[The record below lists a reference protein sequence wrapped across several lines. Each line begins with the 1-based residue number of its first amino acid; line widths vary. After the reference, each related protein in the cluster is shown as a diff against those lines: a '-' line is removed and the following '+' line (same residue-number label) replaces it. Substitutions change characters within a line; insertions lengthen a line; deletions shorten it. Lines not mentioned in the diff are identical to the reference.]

1 MSDLKQDGPKQ
12 GESGFLTEKVKMRPV
27 NKKKLV
33 RRIVLTAAMAVI
45 FGLVACVT
53 FLLLEP
59 VISNWLYPEKKPQ
72 FVAFPEDQEEMSP
85 EDMLAENLPEES
97 SGSEDD
103 SEETYVELG
112 EAQIR
117 SILSRVELDIK
128 NYQEINAALTSY
140 VDSMSNC
147 MVTVTAFTS
156 SRDWLNDVQE
166 SRNQCSGLILED
178 NGMELLIL
186 TDYSTVRTAE
196 RLIVTF
202 YDDEQVEA
210 QVKAHDTVTDLAVV
224 AVNLDDLSYLPEEE
238 RPPIA
243 SLGSS
248 NIKNLPGTSVVAV
261 GSPMGVSGSVGFGMI
276 TSPDIPYSLTDRN
289 YKLML
294 TDIVGSADASGVLF
308 NLQGQVIGVIT
319 DSKTGVGMDNMIRAY
334 GVTELKKIIE
344 NMSNEVK
351 TPYLGISGGDVP
363 GEAHQL
369 QGVPLGAYVREIAF
383 DSPTLRAGI
392 QRGDIVVGMGGRRIS
407 TFSGYTGIL
416 MEKEAGETVEVTV
429 MRMVRDEYKEMSFN
443 IVLGEVK

>member
-1 MSDLKQDGPKQ
+1 MSDLEQDSLKRS
-12 GESGFLTEKVKMRPV
+12 ESDFLTERIKIRPV

-33 RRIVLTAAMAVI
+33 RRIVITAAMAVI

-59 VISNWLYPEKKPQ
+59 VISNWLYPEEKPQ
-72 FVAFPEDQEEMSP
+72 FVTFPEDLEEMSP
-85 EDMLAENLPEES
+85 EEMLAENLPEES
-97 SGSEDD
+97 PGPEDGSE
-103 SEETYVELG
+103 EEFVELG

-117 SILSRVELDIK
+117 SILSRVELNIK
-128 NYQEINAALTSY
+128 NYQEINAALTRY
-140 VDSMSNC
+140 VNSLSNC

-178 NGMELLIL
+178 NGRELLIL
-186 TDYSTVRTAE
+186 TDYSTIRTAE

-202 YDDEQVEA
+202 YDNERVEA
-210 QVKAHDTVTDLAVV
+210 QMKAHDTAADLAVV
-224 AVNLDDLSYLPEEE
+224 SVDLDDLPYMLEEA

-248 NIKNLPGTSVVAV
+248 NIRNLPGTSVVAV

-276 TSPDIPYSLTDRN
+276 TSPDLSYSLADRN

-294 TDIVGSADASGVLF
+294 TDIAGSASASGVLF

-344 NMSNEVK
+344 NMSNGVK
-351 TPYLGISGGDVP
+351 TPYLGISGSDVP
-363 GEAHQL
+363 SEAHQL

-383 DSPTLRAGI
+383 DSPALRAGM
-392 QRGDIVVGMGGRRIS
+392 QRGDIIVEMDGRKIS
-407 TFSGYTGIL
+407 SFSGYTGIL
-416 MEKEAGETVEVTV
+416 MEKEAGEAVEVTV
-429 MRMVRDEYKEMSFN
+429 MRMSRNEYRKMSFN